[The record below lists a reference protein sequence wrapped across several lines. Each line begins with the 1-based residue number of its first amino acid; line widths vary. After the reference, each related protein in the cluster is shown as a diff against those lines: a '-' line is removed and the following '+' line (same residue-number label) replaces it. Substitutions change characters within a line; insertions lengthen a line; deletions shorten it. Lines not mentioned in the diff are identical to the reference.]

1 MDETETG
8 LKGFIY
14 QMSVVVLEL
23 LGPLY
28 VEKV

>member
-1 MDETETG
+1 MDEPETG
-8 LKGFIY
+8 LEWLIY